1 MPVYEYVALN
11 TAGRKLKGI
20 IDADNPAIARRR
32 LRESGVYPVEIKSAS
47 GQQRQSAGRSI
58 SLAGLFRR
66 VRAAELA
73 ATTRQLSI
81 LLGAGIPLV
90 AALDALMAQADNPA
104 LKRRLAQVKDSV
116 NEGGSLA
123 YALAQHP
130 KVFSPVYISMVRAGE
145 SSGSLD
151 LVLERLAELG
161 EHQQA
166 LHGRVTASMAYPIFM
181 FFVGACILFFLLTFI
196 VPDMVEIFREMHQ
209 ALPSPTL
216 LLIGCSNFLL
226 DFWWLLLLG
235 FGAGIVLLGRL
246 KQTAKGKRLR
256 DAAKLRMPVT
266 GKISA
271 KLAVSRFSRTLGSLL
286 QGGVPLLAALRIVR
300 NILNNVLI
308 EEIVDQAILEI
319 EAGKSLAEPLRQSRW
334 FSPMAVQ
341 MIAVGEQSGALESML
356 HKVAEVHENEAES
369 QIMALTA
376 LLEPI
381 MILLMGLAVGFI
393 VVSILLPLFEMNQMI
408 R

>member
-11 TAGRKLKGI
+11 ATGRRLKGI
-20 IDADNPAIARRR
+20 IDADSPVIARRR
-32 LRESGVYPVEIKSAS
+32 LRETGVYPVRIHTAA
-47 GQQRQSAGRSI
+47 GQHRQSTGRSI

-66 VRAAELA
+66 VRAGELA
-73 ATTRQLSI
+73 AATRQLAI
-81 LLGAGIPLV
+81 LLGAGVPLI
-90 AALDALMAQADNPA
+90 AALDALIAQAANPA
-104 LKRRLAQVKDSV
+104 LKRRLAQVKESV

-123 YALAQHP
+123 YALTQHP
-130 KVFSPVYISMVRAGE
+130 KIFSPVYINMVRAGE

-166 LHGRVTASMAYPIFM
+166 LRGRITASLAYPIFM
-181 FFVGACILFFLLTFI
+181 FFVGACILFFLITFI
-196 VPDMVEIFREMHQ
+196 VPDMVGIFREMHQ
-209 ALPSPTL
+209 TLPLPTVLLISCSKFLQNFWWTL
-216 LLIGCSNFLL
+216 LM
-226 DFWWLLLLG
+226 G
-235 FGAGIVLLGRL
+235 FGAGIVLLYQL
-246 KQTAKGKRLR
+246 KQTVSGKRWR
-256 DAAKLRMPVT
+256 DAARLRMPVS

-286 QGGVPLLAALRIVR
+286 QGGVPLLPALRIVR

-308 EEIVDQAILEI
+308 EEVVDQAILEI
-319 EAGKSLAEPLRQSRW
+319 EAGNSLAEPLRHSRW

-341 MIAVGEQSGALESML
+341 MIAVGEQSGALESLL
-356 HKVAEVHENEAES
+356 HKVADVHENEAES

>member
-11 TAGRKLKGI
+11 ATGRRLKGI
-20 IDADNPAIARRR
+20 IDADSPVIARRR
-32 LRESGVYPVEIKSAS
+32 LRETGVYPVRIHTAA
-47 GQQRQSAGRSI
+47 GQHRQSTGRSI

-66 VRAAELA
+66 VRAGELA
-73 ATTRQLSI
+73 AATRQLAI
-81 LLGAGIPLV
+81 LLGAGVPLI
-90 AALDALMAQADNPA
+90 AALDALIAQAANPA
-104 LKRRLAQVKDSV
+104 LKRRLAQVKESV

-123 YALAQHP
+123 SALTQHP
-130 KVFSPVYISMVRAGE
+130 KIFSPVYINMVRAGE

-166 LHGRVTASMAYPIFM
+166 LRGRITASLAYPIFM
-181 FFVGACILFFLLTFI
+181 FFVGACILFFLITFI
-196 VPDMVEIFREMHQ
+196 VPDMVGIFREMHQ
-209 ALPSPTL
+209 TLPLPTVLLISCSKFLQNFWWTL
-216 LLIGCSNFLL
+216 LM
-226 DFWWLLLLG
+226 G
-235 FGAGIVLLGRL
+235 FGAGIVLLYQL
-246 KQTAKGKRLR
+246 KQTVSGKRWR
-256 DAAKLRMPVT
+256 DAARLRMPVS

-286 QGGVPLLAALRIVR
+286 QGGVPLLPALRIVR

-308 EEIVDQAILEI
+308 EEVVDQAILEI
-319 EAGKSLAEPLRQSRW
+319 EAGNSLAEPLRHSRW

-341 MIAVGEQSGALESML
+341 MIAVGEQSGALESLL
-356 HKVAEVHENEAES
+356 HKVADVHENEAES

>member
-11 TAGRKLKGI
+11 TTGRRLKGI
-20 IDADNPAIARRR
+20 IDADSPVIARRR
-32 LRESGVYPVEIKSAS
+32 LRETGVYPVRIHTAA
-47 GQQRQSAGRSI
+47 GQHRQSTGRSI

-66 VRAAELA
+66 VRAGELA
-73 ATTRQLSI
+73 AATRQLAI
-81 LLGAGIPLV
+81 LLGAGVPLI
-90 AALDALMAQADNPA
+90 AALDALIAQAANPA
-104 LKRRLAQVKDSV
+104 LKRRLAQVKESV

-123 YALAQHP
+123 SALTQHP
-130 KVFSPVYISMVRAGE
+130 KIFSPVYINMVRAGE

-166 LHGRVTASMAYPIFM
+166 LRGRITASLAYPIFM
-181 FFVGACILFFLLTFI
+181 FFVGACILFFLITFI
-196 VPDMVEIFREMHQ
+196 VPDMVGIFREMHQ
-209 ALPSPTL
+209 TLPLPTVLLISCSKFLQNFWWTL
-216 LLIGCSNFLL
+216 LM
-226 DFWWLLLLG
+226 G
-235 FGAGIVLLGRL
+235 FGAGIVLLYQL
-246 KQTAKGKRLR
+246 KQTVSGKRWR
-256 DAAKLRMPVT
+256 DAARLRMPVS

-286 QGGVPLLAALRIVR
+286 QGGVPLLPALRIVR

-308 EEIVDQAILEI
+308 EEVVDQAILEI
-319 EAGKSLAEPLRQSRW
+319 EAGNSLAEPLRHSRW

-341 MIAVGEQSGALESML
+341 MIAVGEQSGALESLL
-356 HKVAEVHENEAES
+356 HKVADVHENEAES